1 MNNETVTAEVVSGT
15 GTDVVTLDGKAGTKY
30 TGAAIAGNLNLAA
43 ATEVTVTADVKSLT
57 YEGKNGPVTL
67 AEGSNASV
75 YVLADTKLTAT
86 VAAGKTVKVTGAFA
100 ETEGNT
106 ATFTVGT
113 SAISVDEA

>member
-1 MNNETVTAEVVSGT
+1 MNGKTVTAEVVSGT
-15 GTDVVTLDGKAGTKY
+15 GTDVVILDGKAGTKY
-30 TGAAIAGNLNLAA
+30 TDAAITGDLNLAA
-43 ATEVTVTADVKSLT
+43 ATKVTVTAKVKSLT

-67 AEGSNASV
+67 VEESATDV

-86 VAAGKTVKVTGAFA
+86 VAAGSTVKVTGAVA